1 MICRAR
7 MGLSDLQILTV
18 QIGGV
23 VVGMG
28 FIGELTEPHTSK
40 PKIDVFVKGAV
51 GIFCL
56 R

>member
-1 MICRAR
+1 MLHRSR
-7 MGLSDLQILTV
+7 MDLSNLQTLTV